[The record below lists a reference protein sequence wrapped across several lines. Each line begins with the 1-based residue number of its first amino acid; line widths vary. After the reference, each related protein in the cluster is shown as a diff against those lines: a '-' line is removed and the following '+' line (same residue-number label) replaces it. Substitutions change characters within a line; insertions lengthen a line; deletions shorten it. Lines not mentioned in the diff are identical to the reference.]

1 MAASCVHLRES
12 TDLLCTTYTGRC
24 NLRIMFPPAISTMTR
39 LQRKQGE
46 ESTLQRGVII
56 LVVSVVAV
64 AGSESLM
71 IPRTRTL

>member
-46 ESTLQRGVII
+46 ESTLQRVII
-56 LVVSVVAV
+56 LVVSVAAV
-64 AGSESLM
+64 ARSESLM
-71 IPRTRTL
+71 IPHTRTP